1 MSMQAVIFDMD
12 GVIIDSEALWR
23 QAQIDALAQWG
34 ATASVDE
41 CETLTKGKRLDEIAG
56 TWCRYFQLDL
66 DPQRLE
72 AAILQRITGL
82 IANEGE
88 PMHGVHEALR
98 YFREAGYQIAL
109 ATSSSRQVIAAVLN
123 KLSLWHFFDVVSSAD
138 DEERGKPHPA
148 VYLTTLRKLNLNAS
162 QCLVI
167 EDSFTGFCAAQAAG
181 IPTAVVAEDSRQG
194 RYQAAIKLYLNCW
207 KRLTPSQRRSHNLRF
222 RERRKFRDVHGRSL
236 SFLRSRP
243 FFSMPIRLTFRSSF
257 VKTVTSCCAN
267 AQIYGLA

>member
-1 MSMQAVIFDMD
+1 M
-12 GVIIDSEALWR
+12 
-23 QAQIDALAQWG
+23 G
-34 ATASVDE
+34 ATASVAE
-41 CETLTKGKRLDEIAG
+41 CETLTKGKRLDDIAG

-66 DPQRLE
+66 APQRLE
-72 AAILQRITGL
+72 DAILQRITGL
-82 IANEGE
+82 IATEAE

-123 KLSLWHFFDVVSSAD
+123 KLSLWHFFDVVCSAD

-167 EDSFTGFCAAQAAG
+167 EDSFTGFARLRPPVFPRRWLPKIADRGA
-181 IPTAVVAEDSRQG
+181 IRPLS
-194 RYQAAIKLYLNCW
+194 AAIKPYLNCW

-222 RERRKFRDVHGRSL
+222 RERRKSRDVHGRSL

-243 FFSMPIRLTFRSSF
+243 FSPCRSASHF
-257 VKTVTSCCAN
+257 AH
-267 AQIYGLA
+267 LL

>member
-34 ATASVDE
+34 ATASVAE
-41 CETLTKGKRLDEIAG
+41 CETLTKGKRLDDIAG

-82 IANEGE
+82 IATEAE

-123 KLSLWHFFDVVSSAD
+123 KLSLWHFFDVVCSAD
-138 DEERGKPHPA
+138 DEPRGKPHPA

-167 EDSFTGFCAAQAAG
+167 EDSYNGFCAAQAAG

-194 RYQAAIKLYLNCW
+194 RYQAAVGRYQTLPELLEALNAE
-207 KRLTPSQRRSHNLRF
+207 PAA
-222 RERRKFRDVHGRSL
+222 V
-236 SFLRSRP
+236 
-243 FFSMPIRLTFRSSF
+243 
-257 VKTVTSCCAN
+257 A
-267 AQIYGLA
+267 